1 MYRLSLI
8 LITFLISAPAM
19 GDAPEVLS
27 LDAPRAG
34 AVSDTCKKV
43 GLIDRMAAREI
54 RLSRT
59 FLDSFDSLD
68 LEAGPWTPHFAHAK
82 YGTWQSRTLE
92 GNLEEQIYVDEAYSG
107 RDDAALGLD
116 PHQIADGVLRL
127 TADRTPAN
135 RAKALDPFAYT
146 SGMISSHR
154 HFTQKYGYFEISA
167 RVPQGRG
174 LWPAFWLL
182 RAGMWPPEIDVMEV
196 LGHDTGTLY
205 TTVHWTQNG
214 RHAQSGCEIGLKD
227 ASQEFHLFGVL
238 WTNEMIVHYV
248 DRKPVAVI
256 ETKPELDGPMYM
268 LANLAVGG
276 RWPGSPDAATPFPAS
291 YEIDWIA
298 AYQLDPQ

>member
-154 HFTQKYGYFEISA
+154 
-167 RVPQGRG
+167 
-174 LWPAFWLL
+174 
-182 RAGMWPPEIDVMEV
+182 
-196 LGHDTGTLY
+196 
-205 TTVHWTQNG
+205 TQNG

-227 ASQEFHLFGVL
+227 ASQEFHLFAVL